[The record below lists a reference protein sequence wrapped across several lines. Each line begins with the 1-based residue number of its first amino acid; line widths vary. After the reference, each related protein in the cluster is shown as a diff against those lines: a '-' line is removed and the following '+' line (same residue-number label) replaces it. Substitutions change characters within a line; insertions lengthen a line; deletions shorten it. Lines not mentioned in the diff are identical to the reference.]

1 MVRYQQMQRER
12 TRDAAT
18 GGVVEAIGE
27 YHHLNEKRK
36 HLPQKR
42 Q

>member
-1 MVRYQQMQRER
+1 MQRER

-18 GGVVEAIGE
+18 DGVVQAIGE

-36 HLPQKR
+36 HLSHGS
-42 Q
+42 